1 MNLANL
7 DEMHSWDQLRSRLES
22 LFGEEPRVGLI
33 KPDVLSKRL
42 DKLRG
47 GQNDLF
53 AHMATSIQL
62 ASGIGEYDSRLR
74 HRPVPPLR
82 AATTF
87 LDQFMI
93 EVRVS
98 GILTAQTEEPQRI
111 EDRVF
116 LSLLFWLES
125 MSPDVFPDYHLGP
138 PYFYWNRPSDFGDV
152 GAILSLFLFGY
163 VIRENSNPVA
173 FSHAARYLRELLS
186 QFPLDVSEDW
196 ASEAVREGGLAIA
209 RHRARRRT

>member
-7 DEMHSWDQLRSRLES
+7 DEMHSWDQLRSRLEA
-22 LFGEEPRVGLI
+22 LFEEEPRVGLI

-62 ASGIGEYDSRLR
+62 ASGTGGYDSRLR

-87 LDQFMI
+87 LDRFMI
-93 EVRVS
+93 EVRMS
-98 GILTAQTEEPQRI
+98 GILTAQTEEPQKM
-111 EDRVF
+111 EDEVF
-116 LSLLFWLES
+116 LSWLFWLEN
-125 MSPDVFPDYHLGP
+125 MPPDVFPDY
-138 PYFYWNRPSDFGDV
+138 YFRPHFLYLDLPSGFGDV
-152 GAILSLFLFGY
+152 GVILSLFLFGY
-163 VIRENSNPVA
+163 VMREDSNPAV
-173 FSHAARYLRELLS
+173 FIHAARDLRELLS

>member
-22 LFGEEPRVGLI
+22 LFGEEPRVGWI
-33 KPDVLSKRL
+33 NPDVLSKRL

-53 AHMATSIQL
+53 ARMATSIQL
-62 ASGIGEYDSRLR
+62 ASGIGEYDARLR

-125 MSPDVFPDYHLGP
+125 MSPDVFQDYFWIFS
-138 PYFYWNRPSDFGDV
+138 YRNQPSPIGDMV
-152 GAILSLFLFGY
+152 GAILHLFLFGY
-163 VIRENSNPVA
+163 EIRENSNPIA
-173 FSHAARYLRELLS
+173 FSRAARDLRELLS

-196 ASEAVREGGLAIA
+196 ASEAIREGGLAIA